1 MGILAARQI
10 AAELENR
17 VESPPSP
24 DTMMGALLRYI
35 TETEA
40 STFQPMNANFG
51 LLNAPEKKMSK
62 SDRKT
67 WYAERALKKAKEYA
81 EQV

>member
-1 MGILAARQI
+1 
-10 AAELENR
+10 
-17 VESPPSP
+17 
-24 DTMMGALLRYI
+24 
-35 TETEA
+35 
-40 STFQPMNANFG
+40 MNANFG

-67 WYAERALKKAKEYA
+67 WYAERAMKKAKEYA